1 MNAVFTAFETYLNQ
15 RTSDGVAGGLANR
28 GVELRSGNAG
38 EESNDGGLGEHV
50 VGIIGLTCVKRRL
63 R

>member
-1 MNAVFTAFETYLNQ
+1 MTVVNAAVTALDAYLVQ
-15 RTSDGVAGGLANR
+15 GTSDGVAGGLANR

-50 VGIIGLTCVKRRL
+50 VGII
-63 R
+63 

>member
-1 MNAVFTAFETYLNQ
+1 MTVVNAVVAAPDAYLVQ
-15 RTSDGVAGGLANR
+15 RTSDGVASGLANR

-50 VGIIGLTCVKRRL
+50 VGII
-63 R
+63 

>member
-1 MNAVFTAFETYLNQ
+1 MNCRGCPSLRVYAYLVQ
-15 RTSDGVAGGLANR
+15 RTSDGVTSRLANG

-50 VGIIGLTCVKRRL
+50 VGIM
-63 R
+63 

>member
-1 MNAVFTAFETYLNQ
+1 MTVGNAVGAALDAYLVQ
-15 RTSDGVAGGLANR
+15 RTSDGVAGRLANR

-50 VGIIGLTCVKRRL
+50 VGII
-63 R
+63 

>member
-1 MNAVFTAFETYLNQ
+1 MTVVSAVTATLDAYLVQ
-15 RTSDGVAGGLANR
+15 RTGDGVASGLADR

-50 VGIIGLTCVKRRL
+50 VGII
-63 R
+63 